1 MPRLKTTFTP
11 VVFTWGLQIQLQS
24 SGILYEKLLK
34 IAFLLIIFLKLDLN
48 TFWVT
53 WMTILTSDFRVP
65 FSSYI
70 DNCWPSSPFHFQCQ
84 LFNPVF
90 KFKKHCCIWASP
102 YVISSENQHDVVRW
116 TYLWGQKYLSLTLPS
131 QALFSSSIKHKNRQN
146 KNTYSA
152 SAEQFW
158 GLSAWFSPSW
168 TKCSTTNVSFLG
180 TPSFLLL
187 WTISIFMAFPVFHF
201 YALLS
206 FCLLIH

>member
-24 SGILYEKLLK
+24 SGILYVKLLK
-34 IAFLLIIFLKLDLN
+34 IAFLLIIFLKLDLS

-116 TYLWGQKYLSLTLPS
+116 TYLWGQKYLSLTLPMVVHVLHS
-131 QALFSSSIKHKNRQN
+131 
-146 KNTYSA
+146 
-152 SAEQFW
+152 
-158 GLSAWFSPSW
+158 
-168 TKCSTTNVSFLG
+168 TKVLCPPWWILTKSLPIHHGFHPWDCAFLEKY
-180 TPSFLLL
+180 
-187 WTISIFMAFPVFHF
+187 F
-201 YALLS
+201 YLTLTKVM
-206 FCLLIH
+206 